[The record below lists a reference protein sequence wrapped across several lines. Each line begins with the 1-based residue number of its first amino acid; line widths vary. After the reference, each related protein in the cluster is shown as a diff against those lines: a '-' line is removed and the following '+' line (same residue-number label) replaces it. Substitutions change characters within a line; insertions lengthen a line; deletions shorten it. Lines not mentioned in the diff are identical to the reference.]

1 MLLVT
6 NLKAMWSGMMMM
18 SGSVSATSL
27 TMEITLALDALSATH
42 EHLAEG
48 TDVYGTWRQRVGSEI
63 MRGAVQL
70 AGFDST
76 NLPRELLPICQRKWC
91 EPAPEIRGSRAVWVV
106 PSLKLLPPP
115 KNVNV

>member
-6 NLKAMWSGMMMM
+6 KAMWSGMMMM

-48 TDVYGTWRQRVGSEI
+48 TDVYRTWRQRVDSKI
-63 MRGAVQL
+63 LHGAVQL
-70 AGFDST
+70 AGFV
-76 NLPRELLPICQRKWC
+76 
-91 EPAPEIRGSRAVWVV
+91 RALGECVQ
-106 PSLKLLPPP
+106 S
-115 KNVNV
+115 